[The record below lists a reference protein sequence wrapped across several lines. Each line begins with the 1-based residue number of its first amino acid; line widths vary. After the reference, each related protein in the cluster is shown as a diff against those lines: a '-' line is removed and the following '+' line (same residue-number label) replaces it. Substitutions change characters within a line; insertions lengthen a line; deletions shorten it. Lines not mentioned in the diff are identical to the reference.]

1 MDEYVYKMV
10 LTLTEDQIAVGL
22 NGCKTQVMEVESLQT
37 TRHYDGTRPTL
48 SGDNNM
54 IFTKSKSKDINCFDV
69 LYSSF
74 LHQMKSI
81 VVFD

>member
-1 MDEYVYKMV
+1 MDAEVYTMV
-10 LTLTEDQIAVGL
+10 LTLAEDQNAVGL
-22 NGCKTQVMEVESLQT
+22 DSYKTQVMEVESLQT
-37 TRHYDGTRPTL
+37 TSHYDGRKPTL

-54 IFTKSKSKDINCFDV
+54 IFTRSKSKDINCFDV

-81 VVFD
+81 VVLH